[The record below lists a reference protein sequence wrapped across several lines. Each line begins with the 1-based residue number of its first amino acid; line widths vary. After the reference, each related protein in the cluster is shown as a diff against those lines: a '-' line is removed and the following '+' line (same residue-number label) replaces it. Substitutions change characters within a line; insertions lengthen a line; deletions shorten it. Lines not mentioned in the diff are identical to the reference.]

1 VSSTKVAVEVDGRTL
16 TLSNLDKVLYPEAHF
31 SKAEVLDY
39 YAKVADAMVPHLTN
53 RPVTFRRFP
62 DGVNGETFFEKQL
75 PRHAPEWVRSMKV
88 HSPSGRKGRD
98 TIDYP
103 LIGDRPSLL
112 WAANLAALE
121 LHVPLWHRE
130 GDQHP
135 PTEPDHLVI
144 DLDPGP
150 GTTVVEC
157 CRIALLARDR
167 LSAGDH
173 AVAKTSGSKGLQVY
187 APMKGASWNDIREEV
202 LALAQE
208 LEEQLPDHVVSTQEK
223 VLRKGKVLIDWS
235 QNHPAKT
242 TVAVYSLRATPLP
255 TASTPVT
262 WDEVA
267 ACARSEDPTLLRFLS
282 SDVIKRLDKHG
293 DLFAPLLASRPP
305 KAKPRRTAKKST

>member
-1 VSSTKVAVEVDGRTL
+1 VSSKKVPAEIDGRTL
-16 TLSNLDKVLYPEAHF
+16 MLSNLDKVLYPEAHF
-31 SKAEVLDY
+31 TKAEVLDY
-39 YAKVADAMVPHLTN
+39 YAKVAEAMIPHLAN

-62 DGVNGETFFEKQL
+62 DGVTGETFFEKQL
-75 PRHAPEWVRSMKV
+75 PRHAPEWMQSMNV

-103 LIGDRPSLL
+103 LIADRPSLL

-130 GDQHP
+130 GSQTP
-135 PTEPDHLVI
+135 PTNPDHLVI

-150 GTTVVEC
+150 DTTIVEC

-167 LSAGDH
+167 LSAGEL

-187 APMKGASWNDIREEV
+187 APMPGATWEQIRDEV
-202 LALAQE
+202 LRLAQE
-208 LEEQLPDHVVSTQEK
+208 LEQQHPQHVVSSQDK
-223 VLRKGKVLIDWS
+223 RLRKGKVLIDWS

-242 TVAVYSLRATPLP
+242 TVAVYSLRATPYP

-267 ACARSEDPTLLRFLS
+267 KCAKSGDPTTLRFLGS
-282 SDVIKRLDKHG
+282 EVIERLDRHG
-293 DLFAPLLASRPP
+293 DLFAPLLDATP
-305 KAKPRRTAKKST
+305 KKTRKKAAKKP

>member
-1 VSSTKVAVEVDGRTL
+1 MSSRKVAAEIDGRTL
-16 TLSNLDKVLYPEAHF
+16 MLSNLDKVLYPEADF
-31 SKAEVLDY
+31 TKADVLDY
-39 YAKVADAMVPHLTN
+39 YAKVADAMVPHLAN

-75 PRHAPEWVRSMKV
+75 PRHAPDWMQSMTV
-88 HSPSGRKGRD
+88 SSRSGRGGRD
-98 TIDYP
+98 SIDYP

-130 GDQHP
+130 GKQQP
-135 PTEPDHLVI
+135 PTNPDHLVI

-150 GTTVVEC
+150 ETTIVEC

-167 LSAGDH
+167 LSAGDQ
-173 AVAKTSGSKGLQVY
+173 AIAKTSGSKGLQVY
-187 APMKGASWNDIREEV
+187 APMPGASWDEIRDEV
-202 LALAQE
+202 LGLAQE
-208 LEEQLPDHVVSTQEK
+208 LEGQHPDHVVSVQDK
-223 VLRKGKVLIDWS
+223 KLRKGKVLIDWS

-242 TVAVYSLRATPLP
+242 TVAAYSLRATPAP

-267 ACARSEDPTLLRFLS
+267 KCARSGDPARLRFLGTE
-282 SDVIKRLDKHG
+282 VIERLDKHG
-293 DLFAPLLASRPP
+293 DLFAPLLA
-305 KAKPRRTAKKST
+305 AKPRRARKKPGG

>member
-1 VSSTKVAVEVDGRTL
+1 MSSTKVATEIDGRTL
-16 TLSNLDKVLYPEAHF
+16 MLSNLDKVLYPDADF
-31 SKAEVLDY
+31 TKAGVLDY
-39 YAKVADAMVPHLTN
+39 YARVADTMVPHLAN

-75 PRHAPEWVRSMKV
+75 PRHAPEWMRSMNV

-103 LIGDRPSLL
+103 LIDDRPSLL

-130 GDQHP
+130 GKQTP
-135 PTEPDHLVI
+135 PTDPDHLVI

-150 GTTVVEC
+150 ETTVVEC

-187 APMKGASWNDIREEV
+187 APMYGSTWDDIRDEV
-202 LALAQE
+202 FGLAQE
-208 LEEQLPDHVVSTQEK
+208 LESQLPDHVVSSQDK
-223 VLRKGKVLIDWS
+223 KLRKGKVLIDWS

-242 TVAVYSLRATPLP
+242 TVAVYSLRATPYP

-267 ACARSEDPTLLRFLS
+267 KCARSDDPTSLRFLG
-282 SDVIKRLDKHG
+282 SDVLDRLDKHG
-293 DLFAPLLASRPP
+293 DLFAPLLAPAAP
-305 KAKPRRTAKKST
+305 KAKPRRKST

>member
-1 VSSTKVAVEVDGRTL
+1 M
-16 TLSNLDKVLYPEAHF
+16 LSNLDKVLYPEAHF
-31 SKAEVLDY
+31 TKAEVLDY
-39 YAKVADAMVPHLTN
+39 YAKVADAMVPHLAG

-62 DGVNGETFFEKQL
+62 DGVTGETFFEKQL
-75 PRHAPEWVRSMKV
+75 PRHAPEWMQSINV

-130 GDQHP
+130 GKQAP
-135 PTEPDHLVI
+135 PTDPDHLVI

-150 GTTVVEC
+150 DTTIVEC

-187 APMKGASWNDIREEV
+187 APMPGASWETIRDEV
-202 LALAQE
+202 FGLARE
-208 LEEQLPDHVVSTQEK
+208 LEQEHPDHVVSSQDK
-223 VLRKGKVLIDWS
+223 KLRKGKVLIDWS

-242 TVAVYSLRATPLP
+242 TVAVYSLRATPHP

-262 WDEVA
+262 WDEVEQ
-267 ACARSEDPTLLRFLS
+267 CAGQQDPALLRFVAS
-282 SDVIKRLDKHG
+282 EVLDRVEKHG
-293 DLFAPLLASRPP
+293 DLFAALIAKRP
-305 KAKPRRTAKKST
+305 RTKKS